1 MHWIDAHAHLSFFS
15 QQEIACLVNGAD
27 SKNLKLWILAG
38 YNSRDWSKQADL
50 KAQYPDKV
58 QLCFGL
64 HPWQVAQM
72 SLSEI
77 QNDMQL
83 LEQKLSLALACG
95 ETGIDKLKGAD
106 QVDQQKEIFIRHL
119 EINRTHNKPLVLHS
133 VHADEDVLQILKTYS
148 YTGIVHRFSGS
159 YEVGKKYL
167 DLGYKLSI
175 SRTIFSQGYTKL
187 KECVRRLPLTDFVI
201 ESDAGLDAQGNAEDA
216 TELFFK
222 AVRAISEIQQVS
234 QEELL
239 RATYETTKKVF
250 QI

>member
-1 MHWIDAHAHLSFFS
+1 MHWIDAHSHLSFFS
-15 QQEIACLVNGAD
+15 QQEIASLVSDGD

-50 KAQYPDKV
+50 KLQYPDSV

-72 SLSEI
+72 SPSEI
-77 QNDMQL
+77 QSEIQR
-83 LEQKLSLALACG
+83 LEQKLSLAIACG
-95 ETGIDKLKGAD
+95 ETGIDRLKGAD
-106 QVDQQKEIFIRHL
+106 QVDMQREVFIRHL

-133 VHADEDVLQILKTYS
+133 VHADEDILQILKAYP

-187 KECVRRLPLTDFVI
+187 KECVRRLQLTDFVI
-201 ESDAGLDAQGNAEDA
+201 ESDAGLNAQGNAEDA
-216 TELFFK
+216 TDLFFK
-222 AVRAISEIQQVS
+222 AVRAISEIQKVS
-234 QEELL
+234 HEELL

-250 QI
+250 QV